1 MKPLCARWVSRL
13 LKGNEM
19 GVRVREP
26 ERIYSDREK
35 KEMRFRKRIMTI
47 HVVEAWVYHF
57 DSE

>member
-1 MKPLCARWVSRL
+1 
-13 LKGNEM
+13 M

-35 KEMRFRKRIMTI
+35 KEMRFRKRIMTV